1 MIGYQVRLN
10 LTGIFQKSKML
21 TWNEICQVLHELRI
35 LILEVQIELADPA
48 TVHPR
53 KFYLQQFLAACEATW
68 MEIMDKYGDVSP
80 LG

>member
-1 MIGYQVRLN
+1 MIGYQVKLN
-10 LTGIFQKSKML
+10 LTETFQKSKMP
-21 TWNEICQVLHELRI
+21 TWNEIRQVLDKLRI

-53 KFYLQQFLAACEATW
+53 RFYLQQFLAACEATW
-68 MEIMDKYGDVSP
+68 VEIMDKYGDRSP

>member
-1 MIGYQVRLN
+1 MP
-10 LTGIFQKSKML
+10 
-21 TWNEICQVLHELRI
+21 TWNKICQVLDDLRI

-53 KFYLQQFLAACEATW
+53 FYLQQFLAACEATW

>member
-1 MIGYQVRLN
+1 MP
-10 LTGIFQKSKML
+10 

-35 LILEVQIELADPA
+35 LILEVQIELTVPA

-53 KFYLQQFLAACEATW
+53 RFYLVACEATW

>member
-1 MIGYQVRLN
+1 MP
-10 LTGIFQKSKML
+10 
-21 TWNEICQVLHELRI
+21 TWNEICQVLDELRI

-48 TVHPR
+48 TVNPR
-53 KFYLQQFLAACEATW
+53 RFYLQQFLAACEVIW

>member
-1 MIGYQVRLN
+1 MIGYQVKLN
-10 LTGIFQKSKML
+10 LTGIFQKSKMP

-35 LILEVQIELADPA
+35 LILEVQIELADPP

-53 KFYLQQFLAACEATW
+53 RFYLQQFLAACEATW
-68 MEIMDKYGDVSP
+68 MEIMEKYGDRSP

>member
-1 MIGYQVRLN
+1 MIGYQVKLN
-10 LTGIFQKSKML
+10 LTGIFQKSKMPS
-21 TWNEICQVLHELRI
+21 WNEICQVLDELRI

-53 KFYLQQFLAACEATW
+53 RFYLQQFLAACEATW
-68 MEIMDKYGDVSP
+68 MEIMDKYGDVST

>member
-1 MIGYQVRLN
+1 M
-10 LTGIFQKSKML
+10 S

-48 TVHPR
+48 TVHAR
-53 KFYLQQFLAACEATW
+53 RFYLQKFLAPCEATW

>member
-1 MIGYQVRLN
+1 M
-10 LTGIFQKSKML
+10 
-21 TWNEICQVLHELRI
+21 
-35 LILEVQIELADPA
+35 LEVQIELADPA

-68 MEIMDKYGDVSP
+68 MEIMDKYGDRSP

>member
-1 MIGYQVRLN
+1 M
-10 LTGIFQKSKML
+10 MP
-21 TWNEICQVLHELRI
+21 TWNGICQVLHELRL

-53 KFYLQQFLAACEATW
+53 RFYLQQFLAACEATW
-68 MEIMDKYGDVSP
+68 VEIMDKYGDRSP

>member
-1 MIGYQVRLN
+1 MP
-10 LTGIFQKSKML
+10 
-21 TWNEICQVLHELRI
+21 TWNEICQVLDELRI